1 MRESNVEVSTRGKV
15 GRSAEDSDRIG
26 RSDQIGNL
34 AEPFSQTAAS
44 SGEGGAGEAA
54 YPATTS
60 SLASEPTVT
69 LTDADAL
76 AALAALPPDTTLTG
90 PLADWL
96 AHRRQR
102 AEQDEAPLRQQRAA
116 LEDERAAL
124 TAELKQLIA
133 ERHDEQEACLVL
145 LNTAPQVD
153 PAVLTRYLAAA
164 TFVSAAA
171 TAAYDATHS
180 EWFRRHAGHGDALD
194 PLPQSL
200 VAVALLRGPV
210 ALDAS
215 PYLAIIDRLRALDD
229 RLLALS
235 TAEPRHR

>member
-1 MRESNVEVSTRGKV
+1 MTKATATVSPW
-15 GRSAEDSDRIG
+15 
-26 RSDQIGNL
+26 GN
-34 AEPFSQTAAS
+34 
-44 SGEGGAGEAA
+44 GGQ
-54 YPATTS
+54 PTP
-60 SLASEPTVT
+60 SLTSEPTIT

-116 LEDERAAL
+116 LEDEREAL
-124 TAELKQLIA
+124 TDQLRQVVA

-145 LNTAPQVD
+145 LKTATPVD
-153 PAVLTRYLAAA
+153 PGVLTRYLVAAK
-164 TFVSAAA
+164 FGSAAA
-171 TAAYDATHS
+171 TAAYAVTHD
-180 EWFRRHAGHGDALD
+180 EWFRRYAGHGDALD